1 MSILKGSRDLISAL
15 LLRDLKGMPPSIE
28 LPAHF
33 AKIHTPRFEC
43 GDMVRWT
50 GVGEE
55 ADWGIVIGKFYNC
68 EPRRYCWMWC
78 YIIWLA
84 ANSKSAAWCQFDTAR
99 EEDLEGFEDEKATDF
114 DR

>member
-15 LLRDLKGMPPSIE
+15 PLRDLKGMPPSIE
-28 LPAHF
+28 LPANF
-33 AKIHTPRFEC
+33 AKIHTP
-43 GDMVRWT
+43 RWT

-84 ANSKSAAWCQFDTAR
+84 ANSKSAA
-99 EEDLEGFEDEKATDF
+99 GVSV
-114 DR
+114 

>member
-1 MSILKGSRDLISAL
+1 MISAL
-15 LLRDLKGMPPSIE
+15 PLRDLKGMPPSIE
-28 LPAHF
+28 LPANF

-43 GDMVRWT
+43 GEMVRWT

-78 YIIWLA
+78 YIICLTPD
-84 ANSKSAAWCQFDTAR
+84 SKSTPWCQFDTAW
-99 EEDLEGFEDEKATDF
+99 EEDLEKFEDDKKAAES